1 MTKNK
6 IFVFAAL
13 ILVGLGSLLISQSL
27 QIGKFRFIA
36 CDVGQGDGMLL
47 ITPGGS
53 QILIDGG
60 PGSRILDC
68 LSENMPFWDRKIEVA
83 LNTHAQQD
91 HLAGIIEAAERYEI
105 GTLITTNIG
114 SSAKFYQRW
123 QKEIADK
130 KIKVYVAKKGDRI
143 TLPGVSLEVLWPP
156 ADKLA
161 QWQKQPPKDLNVT
174 AFVLRLDVGSKCAY
188 LTSDEPFGV
197 LEAVLDRPCDILKVA
212 HHGSKTGTSE
222 KLLEQI
228 KPKIAII
235 QVGRNN
241 SYGHPTPEVL
251 AMLEKFGVKVLR
263 NDLNGE
269 IEVDVPP
276 AGGGK
281 TWSVRSER

>member
-1 MTKNK
+1 MNK
-6 IFVFAAL
+6 HKLLLTLASIFF
-13 ILVGLGSLLISQSL
+13 GLGILLIAQL
-27 QIGKFRFIA
+27 QNPGKFRFIA

-60 PGSRILDC
+60 PGSKILDC
-68 LSENMPFWDRKIEVA
+68 LSEHMPFWDRKIEVA

-91 HLAGIIEAAERYEI
+91 HLAGIIEAASRYEI
-105 GTLITTNIG
+105 GTFITTNIG
-114 SSAKFYQRW
+114 NSAEFYTHW

-130 KIKVYVAKKGDRI
+130 KIKVYVAKSGDVL
-143 TLPGVSLEVLWPP
+143 TFPGVKLEVLWPP
-156 ADKLA
+156 ADKLEA
-161 QWQKQPPKDLNVT
+161 WQKEPPKDLNMT

-188 LTSDEPFGV
+188 LTSDEPFEV
-197 LEAVLDRPCDILKVA
+197 LETVLDRPCDVLKVA

-228 KPKIAII
+228 KPKIAVI
-235 QVGRNN
+235 QVGKNN

-251 AMLEKFGVKVLR
+251 EMLEKFGVKVLR

-269 IEVDVPP
+269 IELGIR
-276 AGGGK
+276 GGEWRTK
-281 TWSVRSER
+281 K

>member
-1 MTKNK
+1 MSKNK
-6 IFVFAAL
+6 LFVFAAL

-27 QIGKFRFIA
+27 QIGKLRFIA
-36 CDVGQGDGMLL
+36 CDVGQGDGML
-47 ITPGGS
+47 IIAPSGAE
-53 QILIDGG
+53 IVVDGG

-68 LSENMPFWDRKIEVA
+68 LSKNMPFWDRKIELVIS
-83 LNTHAQQD
+83 THAQLD
-91 HLAGIIEAAERYEI
+91 HLAGIIETANRYEI
-105 GTLITTNIG
+105 GMLVTTNIG

-130 KIKVYVAKKGDRI
+130 KIKVYVTKRGDKI

-197 LEAVLDRPCDILKVA
+197 LEAILDRPCDVLKVA

-228 KPKIAII
+228 KPKVAII
-235 QVGRNN
+235 QVGKNN

-251 AMLEKFGVKVLR
+251 AMLAKFGVKVLR
-263 NDLNGE
+263 NDLEGE
-269 IEVDVPP
+269 IELRVEN
-276 AGGGK
+276 GE
-281 TWSVRSER
+281 WRIE